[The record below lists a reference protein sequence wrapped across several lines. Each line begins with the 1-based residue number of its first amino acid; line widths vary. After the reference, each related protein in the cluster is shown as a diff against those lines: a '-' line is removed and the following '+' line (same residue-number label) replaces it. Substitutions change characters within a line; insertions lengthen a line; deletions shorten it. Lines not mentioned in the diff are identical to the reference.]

1 MNGLSTRIRAWLAA
15 HGREAAVEVGV
26 NVALPMAVYFAV
38 HARLGDIRS
47 LMAASAPPMAWT
59 IFEFVRRRRI
69 DALSLV
75 VMAGIGLSLLGY
87 LGGGGVKLLQ
97 LREHLVAGVI
107 GLGFLVSAAIGKP
120 LIYQLSRARIR
131 RNEGGNAGWLEAI
144 SGSPVFRRAMMVMT
158 LAWGF
163 GLVGL
168 SATACALVFAL
179 SLPQFMVVS
188 PFLSTGVIAGLT
200 AWSFWYA
207 RRRIGPLRLAAEGR
221 G

>member
-1 MNGLSTRIRAWLAA
+1 MSLAGRVRAWLIANSPSA
-15 HGREAAVEVGV
+15 LLEIAV
-26 NVALPMAVYFAV
+26 NFILPLAVYRLV
-38 HARLGDIRS
+38 HARLGDVPT
-47 LMAASAPPMAWT
+47 LMAAAAPPMLWAV
-59 IFEFVRRRRI
+59 FEFIRRRRI
-69 DALSLV
+69 DALSLI

-107 GLGFLVSAAIGKP
+107 GLAFLVSAAIGKP

-131 RNEGGNAGWLEAI
+131 RDEGGNAGWFEAI
-144 SGSPVFRRAMMVMT
+144 RESPVFRRTMMVMT

-163 GLVGL
+163 GLVSL
-168 SATACALVFAL
+168 SATACALVYAL

-188 PFLSTGVIAGLT
+188 PILSTGAILGLT

-207 RRRIGPLRLAAEGR
+207 RRRIGPLRMAFEGKA
-221 G
+221 